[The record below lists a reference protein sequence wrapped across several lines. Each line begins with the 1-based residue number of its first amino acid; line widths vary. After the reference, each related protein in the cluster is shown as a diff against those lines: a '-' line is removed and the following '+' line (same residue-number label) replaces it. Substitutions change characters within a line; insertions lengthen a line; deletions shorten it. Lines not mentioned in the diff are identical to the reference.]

1 MFRDFIMDIKE
12 NGRHSTVSPARLWF
26 GLGAAAVAWVLLG
39 FIDIIIT
46 WRSCVHQEQ
55 FGNASPHPGARVIY
69 VAVAVSLF
77 IVVLIA
83 GTLSYRN
90 WRTIS
95 LQRQFLEA
103 AATDR
108 REFMALLGVFV
119 SVTLGVGVL
128 WLSIPPLV
136 IEFCLRAK

>member
-1 MFRDFIMDIKE
+1 MDIE
-12 NGRHSTVSPARLWF
+12 DNVRQSTVPPSHLWF
-26 GLGAAAVAWVLLG
+26 GLIAAAVAWILLG
-39 FIDIIIT
+39 FTDIIIT
-46 WRSCVHQEQ
+46 WRACVHQEQ
-55 FGNASPHPGARVIY
+55 FGNASAHPDARIIY
-69 VAVAVSLF
+69 ILAAISLF

-90 WRTIS
+90 WRKIS
-95 LQRQFLEA
+95 SQRRFLEA
-103 AATDR
+103 TATDR

-128 WLSIPPLV
+128 WLSIPPLI

>member
-1 MFRDFIMDIKE
+1 MDIE
-12 NGRHSTVSPARLWF
+12 DNVRRSAVPPSHLWF
-26 GLGAAAVAWVLLG
+26 GLMAAAVAWILLG
-39 FIDIIIT
+39 FIDILIT
-46 WRSCVHQEQ
+46 WRACVHQEQ
-55 FGNASPHPGARVIY
+55 FGNASAHPDARVIY
-69 VAVAVSLF
+69 IVVAVSLF

-90 WRTIS
+90 WRAIS
-95 LQRQFLEA
+95 SQRQFLEA
-103 AATDR
+103 TANDR

>member
-1 MFRDFIMDIKE
+1 MDIKD
-12 NGRHSTVSPARLWF
+12 NGRQSTVPASHLWF
-26 GLGAAAVAWVLLG
+26 GLMAAAVAWVLLG
-39 FIDIIIT
+39 CIDILIT
-46 WRSCVHQEQ
+46 WRACVHQEQ
-55 FGNASPHPGARVIY
+55 YGNASTHPAARVIY
-69 VAVAVSLF
+69 IGVAVSLF

-90 WRTIS
+90 WRAIS
-95 LQRQFLEA
+95 SQRQILEA
-103 AATDR
+103 SATDR